1 LAVAPYFD
9 AFISAKGVNAEANA
23 TSKKHDDSKMGIP
36 MAKKKIAELELS
48 LLHLQ
53 QNVDIPDITLN
64 IHPIVQR
71 AVEKCKQEAK
81 RVTVDVIDPQLL
93 SDSSFLNKLQA
104 DVNGWIKEIQKV
116 TKLSRDPAS
125 GTAIQE
131 INFWLSMET
140 ALAGVDEQL
149 KSDQICMSQYIHFFF

>member
-1 LAVAPYFD
+1 
-9 AFISAKGVNAEANA
+9 
-23 TSKKHDDSKMGIP
+23 

-53 QNVDIPDITLN
+53 QNIEIPEISLN
-64 IHPIVQR
+64 IHPVVQR
-71 AVEKCKQEAK
+71 AIDECREEGR
-81 RVTVDVIDPQLL
+81 RVTVDALEGSCF
-93 SDSSFLNKLQA
+93 SDSTFLNKLQG

-131 INFWLSMET
+131 INFWLSMER
-140 ALAGVDEQL
+140 ALEKIDEQL
-149 KSDQICMSQYIHFFF
+149 KSDQIGEQKDFASLSAVGIHDGLDSPISRLASLTSSLF

>member
-1 LAVAPYFD
+1 
-9 AFISAKGVNAEANA
+9 
-23 TSKKHDDSKMGIP
+23 

-53 QNVDIPDITLN
+53 QNIEIPEISLN
-64 IHPIVQR
+64 IHPVVQR
-71 AVEKCKQEAK
+71 AIDECREEGR
-81 RVTVDVIDPQLL
+81 RVTVDALEGSYF
-93 SDSSFLNKLQA
+93 SDSTFLNKLQG

-131 INFWLSMET
+131 INFWLSMER
-140 ALAGVDEQL
+140 ALEKIDEQL
-149 KSDQICMSQYIHFFF
+149 KSDQIGEQKDFTSLSAVGMHDRLDSPIFSLASLTLSLFII